1 LPDIRVFQR
10 LQAAAGGHIRLVT
23 LAPELPGSADFI
35 REVVGSGVQVAVGH
49 TNVSLTGLEEYLETA
64 RAYFSTYVAVHFDL
78 ALPDLPDNLNAA
90 LNPAQA
96 GLRA

>member
-10 LQAAAGGHIRLVT
+10 LQAAAGGHIGLVT

-35 REVVGSGVQVAVGH
+35 REVVGSGVQVTVGH

-64 RAYFSTYVAVHFDL
+64 RAYFSTYVPFTSISRYRIC
-78 ALPDLPDNLNAA
+78 PTISMP
-90 LNPAQA
+90 P
-96 GLRA
+96 